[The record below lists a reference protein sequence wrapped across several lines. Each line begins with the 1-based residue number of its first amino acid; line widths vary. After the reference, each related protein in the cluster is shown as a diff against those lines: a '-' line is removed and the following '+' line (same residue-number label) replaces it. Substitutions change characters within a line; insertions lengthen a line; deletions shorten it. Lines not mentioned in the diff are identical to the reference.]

1 MLTIIS
7 SIIGFI
13 SSWIPE
19 ILQII
24 RMHYNNKQ
32 SMNLLSSKIELLKNN
47 LNTNSDIDDVL
58 KSINPSLNCNIC
70 NSMING
76 NYMNN
81 NLINASS
88 DIFNLSVRPVLAYGF
103 FILYLFIKY
112 IQFQYVKSYI
122 AIHSAEN
129 FLNLI
134 DKMQIILMFLWSEQD
149 QVFLPMIIS
158 AYFGNRIIISN
169 NINNTKNKHT

>member
-24 RMHYNNKQ
+24 KIYYNNRQ
-32 SMNLLSSKIELLKNN
+32 SVKMLNAKIELLKNN
-47 LNTNSDIDDVL
+47 LSNNVNIENMLTSN
-58 KSINPSLNCNIC
+58 NIC
-70 NSMING
+70 
-76 NYMNN
+76 YCNN
-81 NLINASS
+81 NFNQNNQNFMISS

-103 FILYLFIKY
+103 FILYLFVKW
-112 IQFQYVKSYI
+112 IQFQYVKNFLVNSN
-122 AIHSAEN
+122 AEN
-129 FLNLI
+129 FLSSI
-134 DKMQIILMFLWSEQD
+134 DKMQFILMFLWSEQD

-158 AYFGNRIIISN
+158 AYFGNRIITS
-169 NINNTKNKHT
+169 KNR